1 MIIKEIFFLNNV
13 IDKFLY
19 IMKFKMIENIKSLIY
34 FFLNV
39 IDNKNKLDLY
49 NFF

>member
-19 IMKFKMIENIKSLIY
+19 IMKFKMIENIKYKEFKL
-34 FFLNV
+34 FFFEC
-39 IDNKNKLDLY
+39 Y
-49 NFF
+49 